1 MASFMQLFI
10 KLNSLLK
17 KNMKLFSL
25 LFAICLFSI
34 QCKKSVLT
42 DPVLTGKLIVNGPC
56 LHYAIQLEKGNIDTA
71 NIVASWYNRGNDSTY
86 TNVFT
91 VSNYCTFGNYGLQKG
106 DVFTFQIDSNPSAQN
121 CFNCMIVVAVPPKE
135 NAVINVNKIN

>member
-1 MASFMQLFI
+1 VASFMQLFI

-25 LFAICLFSI
+25 LFAICMLSI
-34 QCKKSVLT
+34 QCKKSTLT
-42 DPVLTGKLIVNGPC
+42 SPVLTGKLIVNGPC

-71 NIVASWYNRGNDSTY
+71 NIVASWYNGGNDSTY

-106 DVFTFQIDSNPSAQN
+106 DVFTFQIDPNTTVQTCPI
-121 CFNCMIVVAVPPKE
+121 CLILVAVPPKE
-135 NAVINVNKIN
+135 NAVINVSKIN